1 MIVWRVSAPGDNGK
15 SSASTRAPY
24 SRHQGVD
31 RSQQGSR
38 PRFRFDRIRAVFAH
52 RLVTPPPEITRKCRF
67 WCRRLTQ
74 PSIFASGAHTHP
86 AQRHLAVVEQGT
98 EEEPFPVMFFRTAN
112 RSGSSSHQ
120 AGQRGTDAVS
130 ATQGVPRLGASSMES
145 APTLGAQKLGAPQ
158 PVPPWFSSAP
168 WLAPAK

>member
-15 SSASTRAPY
+15 SSASTRVPY

-74 PSIFASGAHTHP
+74 PVYSRAVLTPTLLSDTWLLSS
-86 AQRHLAVVEQGT
+86 RHGRRAIPGNVFQDGQS
-98 EEEPFPVMFFRTAN
+98 PGDP
-112 RSGSSSHQ
+112 SHQ

-130 ATQGVPRLGASSMES
+130 ATQVCRDLALSLWRVL
-145 APTLGAQKLGAPQ
+145 PTPCQ
-158 PVPPWFSSAP
+158 
-168 WLAPAK
+168 